1 MYKLL
6 NQHCQQPLQ
15 LSASSSPLQPAFSVY
30 QTVAGASSNV
40 LWDLCNNKKRLHKL
54 NITSRKLFSSL
65 DYKDKNNVTQRI
77 SRKLFSSSWLYRWEQ
92 CKPAAWYVAFRLFAC
107 SSMELQEIPHFLTK
121 DTTSRRTCFALYTMS
136 EKPLHLTAI
145 RILAVWRTTLWCMN
159 QKIKHFSKL
168 KWEIPITLEWTL
180 KEARLPILRN
190 HYLKL
195 KKSCTCYL
203 FNYLF
208 GKGKRGRKYLCNTY
222 HAHVMYIM
230 KISTKKTCAL

>member
-1 MYKLL
+1 
-6 NQHCQQPLQ
+6 
-15 LSASSSPLQPAFSVY
+15 
-30 QTVAGASSNV
+30 
-40 LWDLCNNKKRLHKL
+40 
-54 NITSRKLFSSL
+54 
-65 DYKDKNNVTQRI
+65 
-77 SRKLFSSSWLYRWEQ
+77 
-92 CKPAAWYVAFRLFAC
+92 
-107 SSMELQEIPHFLTK
+107 MELQEIPHFLTK

-208 GKGKRGRKYLCNTY
+208 GKGKRGRKREGGWGGGGVQCKLMINGEGYVFNENIYKKNLCIVDGQWVY
-222 HAHVMYIM
+222 
-230 KISTKKTCAL
+230 STCKTRSCLASLFCASRSAVEGWFVNLCGWSIPPSFW